1 MNIMPKI
8 DPSGDWETI
17 TTPTVVANT
26 ITPVKTIRVWAD
38 GTLTFTDESGKTTTA
53 MPVLASEL
61 VPIYGRLINV
71 SSTVNIS
78 LLR

>member
-1 MNIMPKI
+1 MPKT

-17 TTPTVVANT
+17 ATPTVVANT

-38 GTLTFTDESGKTTTA
+38 GTLTFTDESGKTTTD

-61 VPIYGRLINV
+61 VPIYGRLTNL
-71 SSTVNIS
+71 SSTSNIS